1 MINDHGATKRVL
13 ATIDRMQVDVPV
25 FVRTQ
30 YLAGIDD
37 FIKFKTTGVVACEL
51 EGGLEVLSRVLR
63 KLEVP
68 KNLIIRE
75 IDNAR
80 ALTIDS
86 ERKFKENALPL
97 HEHKQLSGLLVE
109 NILLM
114 KGSRAEGKSAREL
127 DLADKTGVLLIAIKR
142 GDKLLIHRLAE
153 TEMTEGDTVYCIG
166 QKEDL
171 ESISEWFDKSIA
183 A

>member
-1 MINDHGATKRVL
+1 VL

-37 FIKFKTTGVVACEL
+37 FTKFNTEGVVACEL

-86 ERKFKENALPL
+86 ERKFNENALPL

-142 GDKLLIHRLAE
+142 GDKLLIHRLSE
-153 TEMTEGDTVYCIG
+153 MEMTEGDTVYCIG